1 MDFWD
6 FVVSTN
12 ILPLGSL
19 VLALFCCHNFGGG
32 WDNFFKEANTGVGPK
47 MKNWQK
53 PIFTF
58 VVPVIIAIIYIYGI
72 ATFSWK

>member
-1 MDFWD
+1 
-6 FVVSTN
+6 
-12 ILPLGSL
+12 
-19 VLALFCCHNFGGG
+19 
-32 WDNFFKEANTGVGPK
+32 